1 MKALLISIAVAVV
14 IRIVGDFLVKV
25 WADCHKIAA
34 LYEEYPLWLY
44 FIAFISIASEIV
56 AVVCLF
62 RFLFSL

>member
-14 IRIVGDFLVKV
+14 IRIVGKFLVKV
-25 WADCHKIAA
+25 WADYDEEAA
-34 LYEEYPLWLY
+34 FFEEYPLWLY
-44 FIAFISIASEIV
+44 FIAFLILLSDIA